1 MVIAEVI
8 KIDEELRE
16 LILNGVSIVE
26 LKKAVLGKGYLNLK
40 QDGILKVVDKK
51 TTLME
56 VERVIN

>member
-1 MVIAEVI
+1 MVLAEVI

-16 LILNGVSIVE
+16 MILNGESIIE
-26 LKKAVLGKGYLNLK
+26 LKKAVTRKGYLNLK
-40 QDGILKVVDKK
+40 QDGILKVIDKK